1 MELNLKNEDLKTL
14 TQCANSL
21 KQQGF
26 EKEFQVVENG
36 LKAID
41 DNRIYSP
48 EEVKI
53 IDNFRFEDECDPAD
67 MSVLN
72 VIETNTGLKGTL
84 VAVAGPYANGKVTNF
99 IGRVKDI
106 YKKRLTMKIFH
117 EEKDIYEMENDCD
130 WGMLSL

>member
-1 MELNLKNEDLKTL
+1 MELKLKNEDLKSL
-14 TQCANSL
+14 SQCANSL
-21 KQQGF
+21 KKQGF

-41 DNRIYSP
+41 DARVYTP

-53 IDNFRFEDECDPAD
+53 IDHYKFEDECDPAD

-84 VAVAGPYANGKVTNF
+84 VAIAGPYANGKVANF

-106 YKKRLTMKIFH
+106 YRRRIKMKIFH
-117 EEKDIYEMENDCD
+117 EKKGNYEIENECD
-130 WGMLSL
+130 WGVLSI